1 MTPPDRSEKFRVP
14 PRATLRVTKAAVRLR
29 VERIWASREI
39 VQHWR
44 HQNKV
49 PVQQVITNMSTVLSQ
64 KIQDSR
70 KAPQPLHSIPSI
82 GNVFPSWSRRQRP
95 NSDSLPTFQQ
105 GQLVRQTAMRL
116 CIDKSLLCLS
126 CGLLMAARTAQ
137 TTNAEEFLLQK
148 ASSRLAVMKRLPT
161 ITPKNLT
168 LNESEDVLTLTCTV
182 GYTNFG
188 TVFWTLYDRDLKD
201 IGHVEESNASLND
214 GQTVAKVS
222 VLRIGGWQVLPTD
235 TGVYPFKCN
244 TFADFKVASDTALVR
259 TVLTDTCGSAVP
271 GKCEARGARCV
282 DNRCACVDERHP
294 FQAALPAHRLLARGQ
309 ARSAL
314 LLPGTWNSRPAK
326 AIFTCMLHVL
336 ARMGHQ
342 PGRHAGALVWPGY
355 GRSEDAS
362 HCEPRPSG
370 GLRAR
375 CGKHADCAALNAR
388 CVYSHCE
395 CGLGMVALNGGSGPC
410 VNATRAPQ
418 LAPTVINRIPPAVS
432 PRRRCSNRPNWRPK
446 CPLSAART
454 STSETPP
461 SPSSNNQH
469 VASAPPL

>member
-1 MTPPDRSEKFRVP
+1 MT
-14 PRATLRVTKAAVRLR
+14 T
-29 VERIWASREI
+29 
-39 VQHWR
+39 
-44 HQNKV
+44 
-49 PVQQVITNMSTVLSQ
+49 
-64 KIQDSR
+64 
-70 KAPQPLHSIPSI
+70 PQALHSTPSTR
-82 GNVFPSWSRRQRP
+82 NVSPSWSRRQRP
-95 NSDSLPTFQQ
+95 NSDSLPTFQP

-126 CGLLMAARTAQ
+126 CGLLMAAWTVQ
-137 TTNAEEFLLQK
+137 TTNAEEFFLQK

-259 TVLTDTCGSAVP
+259 SVLTDTCGGAMP

-294 FQAALPAHRLLARGQ
+294 FRLHSLHTVCWPEAKLGARCYFQ
-309 ARSAL
+309 EQCATTFSDCVV
-314 LLPGTWNSRPAK
+314 P
-326 AIFTCMLHVL
+326 
-336 ARMGHQ
+336 MGWCAC
-342 PGRHAGALVWPGY
+342 RPGY

-362 HCEPRPSG
+362 RCEPRPSG

-410 VNATRAPQ
+410 ANATRAPEA
-418 LAPTVINRIPPAVS
+418 APTVINRIPPAVS
-432 PRRRCSNRPNWRPK
+432 PQTALQQQAQLAPEVPSFGRPHKHIRD
-446 CPLSAART
+446 
-454 STSETPP
+454 
-461 SPSSNNQH
+461 
-469 VASAPPL
+469 APIAVE